1 MTLKINQNFT
11 KSSRIK
17 IRKKKKK
24 NDRSENTPLSKDNT
38 KIFQAQS
45 ENQGEERDKRGK

>member
-17 IRKKKKK
+17 IRKKKK

-38 KIFQAQS
+38 KIFQS
-45 ENQGEERDKRGK
+45 RHENQGEERDKRGK

>member
-17 IRKKKKK
+17 IRNKKK
-24 NDRSENTPLSKDNT
+24 DRNENTLISKDNT
-38 KIFQAQS
+38 KIFQAQR
-45 ENQGEERDKRGK
+45 ENQGKEKENKGK